1 MESYSKV
8 NTEYSTN
15 KKANCIFVTYMEN
28 QVFNTS
34 EKEEKDYLEIV
45 KAKLE
50 KAILDIDHLVRK
62 QAKDIKDLNEYL
74 EEHKTG
80 MDHIEKIS
88 VRESIAQT
96 AMTGEHSVG
105 IRKRLLKLQQIPYF
119 GRIDFKIT
127 KNTNPYYI
135 GIHSFLDRKENRS
148 LIHDWRAPV
157 SSMFY
162 DFELGEAHYE
172 DGKNKKVKGEIT
184 LKRQYKIRRGK
195 LEFMLESAVNI
206 QDEILQKEL
215 SQTSNEKMKNIVAT
229 IQRSQNKIIRNSDA
243 QAMVIQGVAGSGKT
257 SIALHRIAFL
267 LYKFKDSIASKEIL
281 IISPNKV
288 FGNYISSVL
297 PELGEEQMQE
307 TGMEELANRLL
318 ETKYKFQTFFEQV
331 TYLLEDDDEAFKNRI
346 RFKSSIDFLKK
357 LDAFIEKQ
365 EKENLKPGD
374 IKIKTGIV
382 IPAWFIEQRFKA
394 YHNFPMARRLTQVVK
409 DCVEN
414 VSVFYGHNIEGK
426 RRQELRETLGEMF
439 KTVNLKTLYKTF
451 FDWMQKPEMFQI
463 GKGLCYEYAD
473 VFPLVY
479 LKMKLEGIKTYQEIK
494 HLVIDEMQDYTPVQY
509 KVLSEL
515 FSCKKTIL
523 GDSNQSV
530 NPYSSSSA
538 EAIKEIFPNAAI
550 MYLNKSYRSTFEITE
565 FSQKIQA
572 NKKLEAVERHGEHPK
587 IVACKNNE
595 SENKSIKESIEAFL
609 KTDYKAMGII
619 CKTQNEATSYFK
631 KLKDSYKDIYLL
643 NAESALFENGIIV
656 CTAHM
661 AKGLEFDKV
670 IVPNCSKDN
679 YKKLIDR
686 HMLYVA
692 CTRAMHQLEL
702 SFYGEKSIYLP

>member
-74 EEHKTG
+74 EEHQTG

-127 KNTNPYYI
+127 ENTNPYYI

-414 VSVFYGHNIEGK
+414 VSVFYGHTIEGK

-451 FDWMQKPEMFQI
+451 FDWM
-463 GKGLCYEYAD
+463 
-473 VFPLVY
+473 
-479 LKMKLEGIKTYQEIK
+479 
-494 HLVIDEMQDYTPVQY
+494 
-509 KVLSEL
+509 
-515 FSCKKTIL
+515 
-523 GDSNQSV
+523 
-530 NPYSSSSA
+530 
-538 EAIKEIFPNAAI
+538 
-550 MYLNKSYRSTFEITE
+550 
-565 FSQKIQA
+565 
-572 NKKLEAVERHGEHPK
+572 
-587 IVACKNNE
+587 
-595 SENKSIKESIEAFL
+595 
-609 KTDYKAMGII
+609 
-619 CKTQNEATSYFK
+619 
-631 KLKDSYKDIYLL
+631 
-643 NAESALFENGIIV
+643 
-656 CTAHM
+656 
-661 AKGLEFDKV
+661 
-670 IVPNCSKDN
+670 
-679 YKKLIDR
+679 
-686 HMLYVA
+686 
-692 CTRAMHQLEL
+692 
-702 SFYGEKSIYLP
+702 